1 MHVTPVTDAMSRLCS
16 WAWPSARCC
25 ALPACARLP
34 FTHPAKFTQEFM
46 FANTYFQW
54 TVSPNFALFNS
65 NKMSFPQNMSLTAQ
79 HFSPLPHP

>member
-34 FTHPAKFTQEFM
+34 FTHPESR
-46 FANTYFQW
+46 
-54 TVSPNFALFNS
+54 VPVLPLGRS
-65 NKMSFPQNMSLTAQ
+65 QNRGAEK
-79 HFSPLPHP
+79 

>member
-34 FTHPAKFTQEFM
+34 FTHPE
-46 FANTYFQW
+46 
-54 TVSPNFALFNS
+54 SR
-65 NKMSFPQNMSLTAQ
+65 MSVLPLGRSQNRGAEK
-79 HFSPLPHP
+79 